1 MSTGQHIHEEDDH
14 NGFMAGA
21 MQTAR
26 MNGACV
32 LEWFS
37 CPKCGKGQCA
47 SHSFR
52 RTVNCGQC
60 GHEMQSKVPN
70 LPTEGMVTK
79 EMLTEAIRAVRKVYP
94 QCDEKTA
101 AWLEKLEGA
110 VRCTSITYGCHLVHQ
125 ALNQVEELARHMS
138 GGHGG
143 RPL

>member
-1 MSTGQHIHEEDDH
+1 MSTGQHIHEKDDH

-60 GHEMQSKVPN
+60 GAEMQSKVPN

-110 VRCTSITYGCHLVHQ
+110 VRCTSIAYGCHLVHQ
-125 ALNQVEELARHMS
+125 ALNQVEELSRQMS

-143 RPL
+143 KPL